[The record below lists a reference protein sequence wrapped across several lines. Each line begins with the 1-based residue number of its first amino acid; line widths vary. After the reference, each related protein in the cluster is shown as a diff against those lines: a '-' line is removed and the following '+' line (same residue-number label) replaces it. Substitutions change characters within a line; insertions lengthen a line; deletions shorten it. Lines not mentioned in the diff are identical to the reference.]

1 MIEITTEAARATL
14 KAIDAGLISSVGERR
29 AGKMCVE
36 AAISYALGLP
46 HGDRPDCVDEAV
58 IEFSIRL
65 NDCRWSS
72 PKKRAAGLRRLAL
85 AQLGSAG
92 VITGCNFSRAMV
104 EHAIRRVLPISMR
117 AAAQDSPLDEAC
129 SLLHQAAIQ
138 CEQSDLIPALV
149 SAMNAGRYAVQCGYR
164 NASEGYRSAAAT
176 SDIAAARTFAMRAE
190 APAKSADMSQ
200 FVMLAVDDLVHALD
214 RSKKDDPTAGFTISR
229 AVQFATERLST
240 EQRDEILASVAEAGV
255 QALINLRSPGTE
267 FLTLSA

>member
-85 AQLGSAG
+85 AQLGS
-92 VITGCNFSRAMV
+92 C
-104 EHAIRRVLPISMR
+104 
-117 AAAQDSPLDEAC
+117 
-129 SLLHQAAIQ
+129 LL
-138 CEQSDLIPALV
+138 
-149 SAMNAGRYAVQCGYR
+149 Y
-164 NASEGYRSAAAT
+164 T
-176 SDIAAARTFAMRAE
+176 SDAA
-190 APAKSADMSQ
+190 
-200 FVMLAVDDLVHALD
+200 DD
-214 RSKKDDPTAGFTISR
+214 
-229 AVQFATERLST
+229 
-240 EQRDEILASVAEAGV
+240 
-255 QALINLRSPGTE
+255 
-267 FLTLSA
+267 